1 MQMWKW
7 VAAITPVKT
16 CFKEFSSSPPA
27 CLLLLRYPVTLT
39 SLYSVCVSAPAT
51 MSERRPVHR
60 WLYYRQSLLHLLL
73 LGWLH
78 WPTMPDRWVMG
89 WTHFLL
95 LCCAWYTL
103 WINACL
109 PEIRVEVSLDLPK
122 GHSGSSLIPV
132 SASCRSVAFSSDITL
147 LPWPDVFC

>member
-27 CLLLLRYPVTLT
+27 CLFLLRCPVTLT
-39 SLYSVCVSAPAT
+39 SLYSVSVSAPAT

-89 WTHFLL
+89 WPHFLL
-95 LCCAWYTL
+95 LCHAWYTHCTL
-103 WINACL
+103 WINAWGFTW
-109 PEIRVEVSLDLPK
+109 PAK
-122 GHSGSSLIPV
+122 G
-132 SASCRSVAFSSDITL
+132 TL
-147 LPWPDVFC
+147 GYFLNTCISFMPICCILLGHYLTT